1 MHRFHGLSALEANL
15 LLAALV
21 LILAGAGASA
31 VAWDAGDLRRVVG
44 TAGLVALVV
53 GATVRG
59 VRLYRAGTTASL
71 PTAVGRVPMRVRPA
85 RGFGL
90 LAVTVALVLPLAAAV
105 AVMATVEWA
114 WLPLAGVLLI
124 GVCAAVV
131 TSAREAGYGCS
142 HPPTSEVLARLC
154 MRADMTVPQLVV
166 EPGPGE
172 RLDGRRPHP
181 RDVGSAR
188 AARPG

>member
-53 GATVRG
+53 GATMRG
-59 VRLYRAGTTASL
+59 VRLYRAGTAASL

-105 AVMATVEWA
+105 AVLATVA
-114 WLPLAGVLLI
+114 AG
-124 GVCAAVV
+124 GR
-131 TSAREAGYGCS
+131 ARA
-142 HPPTSEVLARLC
+142 
-154 MRADMTVPQLVV
+154 
-166 EPGPGE
+166 GE

-181 RDVGSAR
+181 RDVGSAQ